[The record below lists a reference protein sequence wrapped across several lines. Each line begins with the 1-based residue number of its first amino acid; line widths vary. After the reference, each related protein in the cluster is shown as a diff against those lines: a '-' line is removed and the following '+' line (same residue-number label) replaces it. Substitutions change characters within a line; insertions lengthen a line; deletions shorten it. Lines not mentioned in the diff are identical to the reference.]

1 MQADLNGALSQVHRK
16 KAPHQRR
23 SRARRMSRFGRLVGD
38 TNGLE
43 SIPARLFLSKHASR
57 RLRAAAA
64 LPSNGTRK
72 VAPSPRTSSKST
84 LLSLSL
90 KERSA
95 NAIITAFDS
104 ANAFAST
111 DREPAMRRT
120 VYALPRSRFHLCDW
134 RNSSKLSR
142 VRRNVTSI
150 PSVERLI
157 AQPSKSSA
165 L

>member
-1 MQADLNGALSQVHRK
+1 VFTIS
-16 KAPHQRR
+16 
-23 SRARRMSRFGRLVGD
+23 
-38 TNGLE
+38 
-43 SIPARLFLSKHASR
+43 
-57 RLRAAAA
+57 LR
-64 LPSNGTRK
+64 
-72 VAPSPRTSSKST
+72 
-84 LLSLSL
+84 
-90 KERSA
+90 EWSA
-95 NAIITAFDS
+95 NAIVTAFDS
-104 ANAFAST
+104 ANAIAST

-120 VYALPRSRFHLCDW
+120 VYALPRSRFYFCDW